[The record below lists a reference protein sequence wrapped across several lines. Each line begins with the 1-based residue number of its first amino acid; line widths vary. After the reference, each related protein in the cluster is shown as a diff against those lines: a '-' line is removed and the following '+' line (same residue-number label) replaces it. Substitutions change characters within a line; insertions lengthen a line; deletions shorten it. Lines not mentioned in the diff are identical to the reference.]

1 MPVVSKGS
9 ILSVDV
15 ATVLTAVA
23 EVLSIN
29 VSGAKSETF
38 ETHYINQSAAGK
50 TKLAT
55 GFADPPTVQAQL
67 FYIPTNTGHQALTD
81 EITTPTIVAANQ
93 LDGQITFADSGPS
106 TLPFKIAGIEFG
118 LQLAMNDG
126 VKADV
131 TFEVSGQPT
140 WPT

>member
-1 MPVVSKGS
+1 MPTVSKGT
-9 ILSVDV
+9 VFAMDV
-15 ATVLTAVA
+15 AGSLATVA

-38 ETHYINQSAAGK
+38 ETHYINQSTSGK

-55 GFADPPTVQAQL
+55 GFSDPPTIQAQL
-67 FYIPTNTGHQALTD
+67 FWLPANAGHQAITD

-93 LDGQITFADSGPS
+93 LDGKITFADTGA
-106 TLPFKIAGIEFG
+106 TELPYKIAGIEVG
-118 LQLAMNDG
+118 LQFAMNDG

-131 TFEVSGQPT
+131 TFETSGQPT